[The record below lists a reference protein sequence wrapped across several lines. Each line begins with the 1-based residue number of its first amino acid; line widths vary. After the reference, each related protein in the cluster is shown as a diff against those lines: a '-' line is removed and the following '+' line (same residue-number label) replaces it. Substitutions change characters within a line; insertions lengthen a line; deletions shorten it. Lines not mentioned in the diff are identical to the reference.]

1 MAAIQFFDACAL
13 FGPWPQHEDLQI
25 ADVLKAMTANKIE
38 RALALC
44 TTGITYDFREGNA
57 ATLEAC
63 AGNPNKL
70 MPVATLDPRAY
81 PACLDEAEKCAS
93 QGFKMIRFFP
103 ARQGWPIRYAPFREL
118 LQKCDELHIPVA
130 VECTHAG
137 DATELADA
145 VAFTQA
151 PLLLAG
157 VDSANIGEAH
167 RGFAHFAQI
176 SSRNHRASGA
186 RRARSRR
193 GQRARWRRAFD
204 LRQLFA
210 AAIYRC
216 LAQRGARRGRAQRS
230 QSRHRRR
237 QHQPTGRRKLIKSQK
252 PARAI

>member
-13 FGPWPQHEDLQI
+13 FGPWPQHEDLKI
-25 ADVLKAMTANKIE
+25 ADVLKVMAANKIE

-44 TTGITYDFREGNA
+44 TTGITYDYRAGNE

-63 AGNPNKL
+63 AEHSDKL

-81 PACLDEAEKCAS
+81 PACLDEAEKCAER
-93 QGFKMIRFFP
+93 GFKMIRFFP

-137 DATELADA
+137 EATELADA

-157 VDSANIGEAH
+157 VDSANIGEAIAVLRSSTKFYLETTALLAPGALEAVAGSVPDGAERLIYASYSPLRFTAASLNVV
-167 RGFAHFAQI
+167 RGAGVPNEAK
-176 SSRNHRASGA
+176 
-186 RRARSRR
+186 
-193 GQRARWRRAFD
+193 
-204 LRQLFA
+204 
-210 AAIYRC
+210 AAIVGGN
-216 LAQRGARRGRAQRS
+216 L
-230 QSRHRRR
+230 SRLV
-237 QHQPTGRRKLIKSQK
+237 GEN
-252 PARAI
+252 

>member
-25 ADVLKAMTANKIE
+25 QDVLKAMTANKIE

-44 TTGITYDFREGNA
+44 TTGITYDFHAGNE

-63 AGNPNKL
+63 AQYPDKL
-70 MPVATLDPRAY
+70 MPVATLDPRDY
-81 PACLDEAEKCAS
+81 PDCLNEAEKCAQ

-103 ARQGWPIRYAPFREL
+103 ARQGWPIRFAPFREL

-137 DATELADA
+137 EATELADA

-157 VDSANIGEAH
+157 VESANIGEAIAVLRSSPKFH
-167 RGFAHFAQI
+167 LETTGLLAPGALESVVNSVPDGANRLIYASYSPLRFTAATLNVVRG
-176 SSRNHRASGA
+176 SGI
-186 RRARSRR
+186 
-193 GQRARWRRAFD
+193 GNEQK
-204 LRQLFA
+204 
-210 AAIYRC
+210 AAIVGGNLNRFI
-216 LAQRGARRGRAQRS
+216 GEV
-230 QSRHRRR
+230 
-237 QHQPTGRRKLIKSQK
+237 
-252 PARAI
+252 